1 MPLNHHRPKGA
12 VLLFNNSFIPELG
25 QHFQH
30 ALSELLRIIIKTST
44 DDTETIRCQ
53 YPAMQLVG
61 LVLLVFLIFF
71 ILLHGD
77 LPSSS
82 QTGTCHPE
90 TAHLSALP
98 HPDHSD
104 QDDDY

>member
-1 MPLNHHRPKGA
+1 MFYELSSINYA
-12 VLLFNNSFIPELG
+12 FIPEFEQPLK
-25 QHFQH
+25 HV
-30 ALSELLRIIIKTST
+30 LSDLLRIVIQTGA
-44 DDTETIRCQ
+44 DDAEAVRCQ
-53 YPAMQLVG
+53 YPAMQLVR
-61 LVLLVFLIFF
+61 LVLLVLLIFLIRY
-71 ILLHGD
+71 LLHGD

-82 QTGTCHPE
+82 QTETYQPE